1 MNIESII
8 GITSGIIGIVG
19 GVYGGYYWLEKRLQK
34 PPMSALFDQLTDKQK
49 SDIERREILKK
60 LNGYPQVNN
69 RIKESYIQNFALEK
83 KGREAVLFDICDNND
98 MEPTDDLCKE
108 LIGAFMPSLQKKYQE
123 KRQVVKEEATSEGI
137 APISMNVSKEKA
149 VQLST
154 EQTVYLSALLKTKYP
169 DTCERLIQILEKH
182 HIKYGFLE
190 GTKDIWCRDYMP
202 VQTKSGKL
210 IQFKYEPSY
219 LRKDNEWDESRSD
232 VKEICRLNN
241 IDAEPSDINLDG
253 GNVLICDDRAIIS
266 DRVFS
271 ENKDWNREKL
281 VEELGRLLECEI
293 IIIPAENDDMTGHAD
308 GMVRFVNRNTILGN
322 QLADEYKY
330 WREGM
335 QKVLEQYGLTYIDV
349 PFFMPKDPKHPLS
362 AVGVYVN
369 YLEVNNLIVLP
380 VFGRDEDEQ
389 VISIIKGIFPDR
401 IIETIDYNEVAKEG
415 GLLNCTTWVM
425 SKRIEVTDWFL
436 PDSF

>member
-34 PPMSALFDQLTDKQK
+34 PPMSALFDQLTDKKK

-60 LNGYPQVNN
+60 LNDYPQVNN

-83 KGREAVLFDICDNND
+83 RGREAVLFDICDNND

-123 KRQVVKEEATSEGI
+123 KRQVVKEEAMSEGI

-149 VQLST
+149 AQLST

-389 VISIIKGIFPDR
+389 VISIIKDIFPDR

-425 SKRIEVTDWFL
+425 SVRKFVIEYR
-436 PDSF
+436 SFKTR